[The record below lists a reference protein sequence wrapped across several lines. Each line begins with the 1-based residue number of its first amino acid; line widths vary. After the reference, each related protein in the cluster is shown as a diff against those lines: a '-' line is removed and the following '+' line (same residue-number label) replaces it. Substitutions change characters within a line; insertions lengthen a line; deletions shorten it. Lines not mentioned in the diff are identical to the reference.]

1 MKTSTILW
9 ITGGLLAVGGII
21 TGVVIYKRKN
31 AASNAEYKRK
41 NAASNADYSKFF
53 SAVQSWINYMKA
65 NNWGSK
71 GNPEKQISDAVYQLN
86 QEFAKGTKTPLSL
99 NVQGLDYA
107 SMIALAKTGTY
118 THF

>member
-9 ITGGLLAVGGII
+9 IAGGLLAVGGII

-31 AASNAEYKRK
+31 ASSNT
-41 NAASNADYSKFF
+41 SNTDYSKFF

-86 QEFAKGTKTPLSL
+86 QEFAKGTRTPLSL

-118 THF
+118 NHF

>member
-9 ITGGLLAVGGII
+9 IAGGLLAVGGII

-31 AASNAEYKRK
+31 AS
-41 NAASNADYSKFF
+41 SNADYSKFF
-53 SAVQSWINYMKA
+53 AAVQSWINYMKA
-65 NNWGSK
+65 NNWGNK
-71 GNPEKQISDAVYQLN
+71 GNPEKQIGDAVYQLN
-86 QEFAKGTKTPLSL
+86 QEFAKGTKTKESL

-118 THF
+118 NHF

>member
-21 TGVVIYKRKN
+21 TGVVI
-31 AASNAEYKRK
+31 YKRK

-71 GNPEKQISDAVYQLN
+71 GNPNKQICDAVYQLN

>member
-9 ITGGLLAVGGII
+9 IAGGLLAVGGII
-21 TGVVIYKRKN
+21 TGVVI
-31 AASNAEYKRK
+31 YKRK

-71 GNPEKQISDAVYQLN
+71 GNPEKQISDAVYQIN
-86 QEFAKGTKTPLSL
+86 QEISKGTKTRESL
-99 NVQGLDYA
+99 GIEGLDYA

-118 THF
+118 NHF

>member
-21 TGVVIYKRKN
+21 TGVVI
-31 AASNAEYKRK
+31 YKRK